1 MFSSFRLLIR
11 SSFFVILL
19 ILIHSQFPLFTA
31 LSLPISH
38 FSPVCCNKHSRAN
51 QPSPTSIL
59 LDHYLHPFHFSL
71 DPKNIKMSEL
81 SFSSKNS
88 NFSSIDLLAD
98 FFHVCFFILSH
109 PLYFSYF
116 IFFSPYLLKL
126 LSFLS
131 PLFITT
137 ALLVL
142 AYLTVSPNS
151 NSEFPK
157 IKVGTCCLVTTY
169 QTIVAKLQYPKVDH
183 NNADDHEEFRSFE
196 ELEVYKIVFD
206 TSSLEVR
213 ESPVEEMSSEEAFDA
228 PIDQSYSLGGNGSIG
243 YFLEVAS
250 AILEEIRER
259 SVEEIKSESA
269 FDAPIDESSSLEGNS
284 KTGYLLEGESTI
296 WEENGENPD
305 EKNSSAQVFDAAFDE
320 RSSPEGSESSGYF
333 SEASSVILEQ
343 NPVEKKCPSQVS
355 DAPIDE
361 KSSPEGNGSTSYFF
375 EASCAILEE
384 TRETVEKKCSS
395 QVSDAPID
403 KSTGLEGKGTTKN
416 VSEAAS
422 VILNKKEVEEEK
434 EVKPLSAYFDK
445 VEDEE
450 EKRSMRR
457 ESKDRDTGANGGGFR
472 SKSMVINSQFLGPNL
487 GSPGV
492 KAMEDS
498 QIMGPN
504 LGSFGSMRKEKEW
517 RRTLACKLFEE
528 RHQNVDGG
536 GEGMD
541 MLWET
546 YDETESGKVLQ
557 GIKTKSKK
565 QGKKTNGNKV
575 DHNEADDDDDE
586 EEEDEELDNGQL
598 CCLQALKF
606 SAGKMNL
613 GHMGRP
619 NLVKITKALKG
630 FGWLHHVTKHS
641 KKGYH

>member
-1 MFSSFRLLIR
+1 
-11 SSFFVILL
+11 
-19 ILIHSQFPLFTA
+19 
-31 LSLPISH
+31 
-38 FSPVCCNKHSRAN
+38 
-51 QPSPTSIL
+51 
-59 LDHYLHPFHFSL
+59 
-71 DPKNIKMSEL
+71 MSEL

-98 FFHVCFFILSH
+98 FFRVCFFILSH

-131 PLFITT
+131 PLFVTT

-151 NSEFPK
+151 TSDLPK

-169 QTIVAKLQYPKVDH
+169 QTVVAKLQYPKVDH
-183 NNADDHEEFRSFE
+183 SNGDDHEEFGSFE

-213 ESPVEEMSSEEAFDA
+213 ESPVEEMSSEEASDA

-243 YFLEVAS
+243 YFLEAAC
-250 AILEEIRER
+250 AILEEIKEI
-259 SVEEIKSESA
+259 SVEEMSSEQA
-269 FDAPIDESSSLEGNS
+269 FDAPIDESSSLEGS
-284 KTGYLLEGESTI
+284 STTGHILEGASAI
-296 WEENGENPD
+296 WEEKEENQD
-305 EKNSSAQVFDAAFDE
+305 EKNSSAQVFDASFDE
-320 RSSPEGSESSGYF
+320 RSSPESSESSGYF
-333 SEASSVILEQ
+333 SEASSAAVEQ
-343 NPVEKKCPSQVS
+343 NP
-355 DAPIDE
+355 I
-361 KSSPEGNGSTSYFF
+361 
-375 EASCAILEE
+375 
-384 TRETVEKKCSS
+384 EKKCSS

-403 KSTGLEGKGTTKN
+403 GKSSPEGNGSTDYFFEASSAVLKETRENLVEKQCSSQVSDAPIDKSSSLEGKGSTGN
-416 VSEAAS
+416 VLEAAS
-422 VILNKKEVEEEK
+422 VILIQKAVEEEK

-445 VEDEE
+445 VEDGE
-450 EKRSMRR
+450 EKRLTRR
-457 ESKDRDTGANGGGFR
+457 ESKDRDLGANDGGFR
-472 SKSMVINSQFLGPNL
+472 SKSMVIKSQFLGSNL
-487 GSPGV
+487 GSPGE

-528 RHQNVDGG
+528 RHHNVDGG

-546 YDETESGKVLQ
+546 YDETESGKALQ
-557 GIKTKSKK
+557 GIKSKSKK
-565 QGKKTNGNKV
+565 QGKKINGNKI
-575 DHNEADDDDDE
+575 DHNEVDGDDGE